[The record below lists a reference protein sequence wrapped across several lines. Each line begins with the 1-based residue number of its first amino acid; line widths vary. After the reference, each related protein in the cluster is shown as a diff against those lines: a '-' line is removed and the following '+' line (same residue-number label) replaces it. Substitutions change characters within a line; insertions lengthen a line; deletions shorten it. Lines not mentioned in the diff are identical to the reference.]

1 MAGVA
6 NAGRWNRVGTLGICV
21 GDTARFRRRSEE
33 KTLHIQQARLVVAFP
48 RPLRGS
54 LGSDSQRR
62 SAAQRLLNRRT
73 LFTAC

>member
-21 GDTARFRRRSEE
+21 GDTVRFRRRSEE

-48 RPLRGS
+48 RPLREVH
-54 LGSDSQRR
+54 L
-62 SAAQRLLNRRT
+62 AAI
-73 LFTAC
+73 